1 MAQSKYTRGN
11 IAPALAGHAQ
21 PSEHLGFLNSFLLAD
36 SIPGHDRGDV
46 PARVVFA
53 LFPRGEQLD
62 SARGSADL
70 VGGHLTTLWIF
81 RPVSFAEDSAWLETP
96 LSVTRMETSIL
107 LENSGIC
114 CVAVFPCHGA
124 ARSMLFFPPPTVYT
138 ASLQPKTAH
147 RGLLQSGSSGPS
159 VTRPGNR
166 QEALGVMGPL
176 QSPPG
181 SPLSHRQARPRMGS
195 AFCCV

>member
-1 MAQSKYTRGN
+1 M
-11 IAPALAGHAQ
+11 
-21 PSEHLGFLNSFLLAD
+21 
-36 SIPGHDRGDV
+36 

-81 RPVSFAEDSAWLETP
+81 SPVSFAEDSAQLATR
-96 LSVTRMETSIL
+96 LSVTRMETSVL

-124 ARSMLFFPPPTVYT
+124 AGSMLFFPPTVYT
-138 ASLQPKTAH
+138 ASLQPKTGH
-147 RGLLQSGSSGPS
+147 RGLPQSGSSGPS
-159 VTRPGNR
+159 VTHPGNR
-166 QEALGVMGPL
+166 QEALGVMGSL

-181 SPLSHRQARPRMGS
+181 NPLSHRQARPRLGS